1 MSLLD
6 EGFQAE
12 AESSLQGLGVEGHG
26 FCGEAV
32 QTEMA
37 FQPLLTLLQGQV
49 LNVLNSFNSPGVLA
63 TSSTLFGGS
72 VFLLGVLEFA

>member
-49 LNVLNSFNSPGVLA
+49 LNVFK
-63 TSSTLFGGS
+63 
-72 VFLLGVLEFA
+72 FL